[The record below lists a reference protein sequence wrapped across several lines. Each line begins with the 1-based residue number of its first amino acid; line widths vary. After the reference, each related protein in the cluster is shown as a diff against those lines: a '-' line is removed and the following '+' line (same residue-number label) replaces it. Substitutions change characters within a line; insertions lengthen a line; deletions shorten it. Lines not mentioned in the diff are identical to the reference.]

1 MTDRPE
7 HTSHEFEAELSDVR
21 VGILAMGRQVDEV
34 VEAAGR
40 ALVGRDTALANRII
54 LSDQA
59 TDSME
64 LEIDHLCL
72 QVLARRQP
80 VASDLRLLTS
90 AMKVVVDLERVGD
103 LGVSI
108 ANRVVELD
116 GGPPLFPYEDLL
128 EMITTARKMLADAL
142 AALFDEDVARAERVI
157 ERDGVVDGFEKRVF
171 DQVLRAMGTD
181 PEHNFRATR
190 LQAISKYAERIGDH
204 AVNIA
209 ERVVF
214 VLTGAEV
221 RHRPRLHPAGVS

>member
-1 MTDRPE
+1 MTERPD
-7 HTSHEFEAELSDVR
+7 HTSHEFEAELADVR
-21 VGILAMGRQVDEV
+21 GRLLAMGRRVDGV

-40 ALVGRDTALANRII
+40 ALAGRDTDLADRII
-54 LSDQA
+54 LSDDE

-80 VASDLRLLTS
+80 VAGDLRMLTS

-103 LGVSI
+103 MGVSI

-128 EMITTARKMLADAL
+128 QMLATARRMVADAL
-142 AALFDEDVARAERVI
+142 AALVDEDVARAERVI
-157 ERDGVVDGFEKRVF
+157 DRDAVVDAYERRVF
-171 DQVLRAMGTD
+171 DEVLRCMGAD
-181 PEHNFRATR
+181 PGRNFRATR

-209 ERVVF
+209 ERVIF
-214 VLTGAEV
+214 VLTGAET
-221 RHRPRLHPAGVS
+221 RRRPRLQPVGVS